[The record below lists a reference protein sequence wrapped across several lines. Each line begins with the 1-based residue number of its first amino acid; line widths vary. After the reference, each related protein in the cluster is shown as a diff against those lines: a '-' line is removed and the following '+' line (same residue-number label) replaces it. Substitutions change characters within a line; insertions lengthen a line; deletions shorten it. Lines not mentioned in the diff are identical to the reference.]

1 MALAGKT
8 ERKQNMDKMM
18 VRALMIAMAFYF
30 LAFAPWTVHA
40 QNPLQPTQIL
50 IGAPATPKPGGL
62 LTVQAVLADSQGHP
76 ISEAVVYFTTQQ
88 KFLGSTS
95 DVVLAQGVTNA
106 SGQAVVQFADD
117 FSGAFAL
124 QAEFRGDTQY
134 APSNAATQVG
144 AADAAQ
150 VYVEH
155 IGVDIPG
162 FNVPPVGAPM
172 ASVQSPQPGISGF
185 IQSLWPAMNGWPIAA
200 VLLLVWS
207 MYLFAITFVFRA
219 AASESDEVDAHS
231 IIPRGL
237 V

>member
-1 MALAGKT
+1 
-8 ERKQNMDKMM
+8 MDNRIVRVWM
-18 VRALMIAMAFYF
+18 VVMAFYF
-30 LAFAPWTVHA
+30 LAFAPWTVYA
-40 QNPLQPTQIL
+40 QSPLQPTQIL
-50 IGAPATPKPGGL
+50 IGAPAAPKAGGL
-62 LTVQAVLADSQGHP
+62 FTVQAVLADNQGHP
-76 ISEAVVYFTTQQ
+76 ISKAVVYFTTQQ

-95 DVVLAQGVTNA
+95 NVVLAQAVTNA
-106 SGQAVVQFADD
+106 SGQAVAQFTDN

-124 QAEFRGDTQY
+124 QAEFRGDTSY
-134 APSNAATQVG
+134 APSNATTQVG
-144 AADAAQ
+144 AAGAEQ

-172 ASVQSPQPGISGF
+172 ASVQSSQPGIVGF

-207 MYLFAITFVFRA
+207 MYLFAVTFVFRA
-219 AASESDEVDAHS
+219 AASGNKEDEMDAHS
-231 IIPRGL
+231 IYPRGL

>member
-1 MALAGKT
+1 
-8 ERKQNMDKMM
+8 MDKMI
-18 VRALMIAMAFYF
+18 VRALMIAMAFNF
-30 LAFAPWTVHA
+30 LAFAPRTVHA
-40 QNPLQPTQIL
+40 QSPLQPTQIL

-76 ISEAVVYFTTQQ
+76 ISKAVVYFTTQQ

-95 DVVLAQGVTNA
+95 DVVLAQAVTNA
-106 SGQAVVQFADD
+106 NGQAIAEVADN

-134 APSNAATQVG
+134 APSNATAQV
-144 AADAAQ
+144 AAAAMAQ

-155 IGVDIPG
+155 VGVDLPG

-172 ASVQSPQPGISGF
+172 ASIGSRQDGIAGF

-200 VLLLVWS
+200 VLFLVWS
-207 MYLFAITFVFRA
+207 MYLFAVRFIFRVA
-219 AASESDEVDAHS
+219 ALAGEDADAHS
-231 IIPRGL
+231 IAPRGL

>member
-1 MALAGKT
+1 
-8 ERKQNMDKMM
+8 MDKRI
-18 VRALMIAMAFYF
+18 VRALMIAMVFNF
-30 LAFAPWTVHA
+30 LAFAPWTVYA
-40 QNPLQPTQIL
+40 QSPLQPTQIL

-62 LTVQAVLADSQGHP
+62 LMVQAVLADSQGHP
-76 ISEAVVYFTTQQ
+76 ISKAVVYFTTQQ

-95 DVVLAQGVTNA
+95 DVVLAQAVTNA
-106 SGQAVVQFADD
+106 NGQAVAQFADN

-124 QAEFRGDTQY
+124 QAEYRGDTQY
-134 APSNAATQVG
+134 APSNATTQIG
-144 AADAAQ
+144 AAGTAQ

-162 FNVPPVGAPM
+162 FNVPPVGAPV
-172 ASVQSPQPGISGF
+172 ASIQSPQPGFPGF

-219 AASESDEVDAHS
+219 AGSGSNDADAHS
-231 IIPRGL
+231 IVPRGL
-237 V
+237 L

>member
-1 MALAGKT
+1 
-8 ERKQNMDKMM
+8 MDKRI
-18 VRALMIAMAFYF
+18 VRALMIAMAFNF

-40 QNPLQPTQIL
+40 QSPLQPTQIL

-62 LTVQAVLADSQGHP
+62 LTVQAVLADGQGHP
-76 ISEAVVYFTTQQ
+76 ISKAVVYFTTRQ

-95 DVVLAQGVTNA
+95 DVVLAQAVTNA
-106 SGQAVVQFADD
+106 SGQAVAQFAEN
-117 FSGAFAL
+117 FSEAFAL
-124 QAEFRGDTQY
+124 QAEFRGDTRY
-134 APSNAATQVG
+134 APSNATTQIG
-144 AADAAQ
+144 AAGAAQ

-172 ASVQSPQPGISGF
+172 ASIQSQQGISGF

-200 VLLLVWS
+200 VLFLVWS

-219 AASESDEVDAHS
+219 AASGGDESDAHS

-237 V
+237 L